1 LLTNFLA
8 LNKLSQAE
16 KLSSGGLSKVK
27 RKALLTCI
35 AAALVL
41 LSATAFVRAQSTTT
55 PARPAPPAVAE
66 APEPPE
72 GFSKTVTIFDDG
84 PFLGIRTE
92 DVTRETAARYGVA
105 GEPRG
110 VGVREVVKGSPAER
124 AGLRAGDV
132 ILRFEGEQVSSVRKL
147 TRLVEE
153 SAPDHVVRLT
163 VLRGGSEQELSAT
176 LGRREPMLRAGVG
189 ELLAVPFGAE
199 GALRLGD
206 EWKDNSELW
215 QLKGEELRRKLE
227 EMQRKHPGVFAIGT
241 SRRIGVSTSPLGKQ
255 LADYFGV
262 ERGVLVNSVESNS
275 PAERAG
281 LKAGDVITE
290 ADGER
295 IDDAGDLVRALG
307 RKDEGEVTLT
317 VVRDKKQRSLRVTPE
332 RRQPQGLN
340 VIPGALTPGASSIGV
355 TPSVVTVAP
364 PVVTVTRPVVTVTTP
379 RVRVRPA
386 RVKVVRPGDRVL

>member
-1 LLTNFLA
+1 M
-8 LNKLSQAE
+8 
-16 KLSSGGLSKVK
+16 K